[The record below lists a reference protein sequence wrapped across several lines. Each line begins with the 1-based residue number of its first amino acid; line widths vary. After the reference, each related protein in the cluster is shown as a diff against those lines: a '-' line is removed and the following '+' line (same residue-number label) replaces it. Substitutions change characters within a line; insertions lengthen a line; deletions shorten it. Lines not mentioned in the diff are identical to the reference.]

1 VLLSKK
7 VLIMPTPEEREQ
19 AERDRAEREQ
29 AERIAKS
36 NPTSPPD
43 TLVLQTLMDVERAL
57 GRLETAVEGL
67 ERSTAQHTKDLNGLG
82 KAAHTASMFGKIALV
97 VIAPVATAITIAV
110 LHFIYQA
117 FERLL
122 SLPPSAFK

>member
-1 VLLSKK
+1 
-7 VLIMPTPEEREQ
+7 MPTPEEREQ
-19 AERDRAEREQ
+19 AEQDQ
-29 AERIAKS
+29 AERLAKS

-43 TLVLQTLMDVERAL
+43 TLVLQTLDVERGP
-57 GRLETAVEGL
+57 GRLEAAVEGL
-67 ERSTAQHTKDLNGLG
+67 ERSTAQHAKDLNGLG
-82 KAAHTASMFGKIALV
+82 KTAYTASMFGKIALV